1 MAETEKDKKD
11 RALET
16 YASLA
21 RALHSLDRL
30 LDGQCATFGMSPSQ
44 FRVLE
49 HLLLFGPMAT
59 GDLAEKT
66 MLGSSTVSVVTR
78 NLARSG
84 LVGRRGDDKDGR
96 KAIVHLTRE
105 GRELVEKILPKR
117 AKVLRARMCVLGKR
131 EEEHLDRL
139 CRKLAEGDAVRF
151 VMELTRED
159 GNG

>member
-1 MAETEKDKKD
+1 MAETEKDRKD

-30 LDGQCATFGMSPSQ
+30 LDNQSATFGLSPSQ
-44 FRVLE
+44 WRVLE
-49 HLLLFGPMAT
+49 YLLLSGPMAT
-59 GDLAEKT
+59 GELAERV
-66 MLGSSTVSVVTR
+66 MCGSSTVSVITR
-78 NLARSG
+78 NLARAG
-84 LVGRRGDDKDGR
+84 LLTRRAHPSDGR
-96 KAIVHLTRE
+96 KEVVQLTRE

-151 VMELTRED
+151 VMEMTRED
-159 GNG
+159 GG